1 LAYCG
6 ALQTAGFG
14 LSVHLFVEVVPGET
28 TQQSPE
34 RKTAMQ
40 TIPPEQLQAS
50 ENYAGAFM
58 ALSQVAFSSVERLTA
73 LNLKVARAALD
84 DGMAAA
90 NSLIQVENAGELKD
104 LQGHFIG
111 PAAEQC
117 STYLRSVQEITV
129 ESQQQ
134 IGELLTSYLATLGID
149 AKANGGWSTGSD
161 LFSQFVEQTKSL
173 FEANAKAAGDATEKM
188 MAPVSPHTK
197 KAA

>member
-1 LAYCG
+1 
-6 ALQTAGFG
+6 
-14 LSVHLFVEVVPGET
+14 
-28 TQQSPE
+28 
-34 RKTAMQ
+34 MQ

-50 ENYAGAFM
+50 ENYASAFL
-58 ALSQVAFSSVERLTA
+58 ALSQVAFSSVERLSA

-90 NSLIQVENAGELKD
+90 NSLMQVENAGELND

-111 PAAEQC
+111 PATEQC
-117 STYLRSVQEITV
+117 STYLRSVQEIAV

-134 IGELLTSYLATLGID
+134 IGELLASYLATLGID

-173 FEANAKAAGDATEKM
+173 FEANAKAAGDVTEKM